1 MEEKRL
7 DEIISELVTTIKP
20 YAKLDF
26 KAERFIKE
34 YNKYAN
40 AWNNFKEYHSHVRS
54 ALLERFM
61 V

>member
-1 MEEKRL
+1 M
-7 DEIISELVTTIKP
+7 DSVELYQMIEQMVTSIKP
-20 YAKLDF
+20 YGALNF
-26 KAERFIKE
+26 KTERFIKE
-34 YNKYAN
+34 HERYKQ